1 MQEHAQSSPLR
12 HALAPSAADV
22 NFVTV
27 HAVDGMEGA
36 YLHAATAV
44 VARLVVADE
53 LFLDKARRMDGAFLD
68 ARIAPAA
75 QLGHGH
81 GHSLSDD
88 ADVVEVG
95 LHAVVGAAAHRDLEL
110 VGKGDAAVP
119 LIKEGVQLFRKG
131 EGIDE
136 PVLAGRALARDD
148 GPHLCARAARL
159 QPALLQKGDE
169 RFRFF
174 IGDALDLA
182 GEAHGHGDLSVAE
195 FLCRLRNGVHLLRG
209 DLPVCCDDADV
220 EAVRRRLV
228 AQKTEPFEAGHFRLG
243 HGALGVLR
251 GVVVHKTPPILFG
264 LIYSLTHLRQNVNG
278 GGEMRPFSAQNS
290 AAKRRFASDKRASN
304 ALFRNLSK

>member
-1 MQEHAQSSPLR
+1 
-12 HALAPSAADV
+12 
-22 NFVTV
+22 
-27 HAVDGMEGA
+27 MEGA

-68 ARIAPAA
+68 ARVAPAA
-75 QLGHGH
+75 HLGHGH
-81 GHSLSDD
+81 GRPLADD

-110 VGKGDAAVP
+110 VGEGDAAVP
-119 LIKEGVQLFRKG
+119 FIKEGVQLFRKG

-195 FLCRLRNGVHLLRG
+195 LLCRLRDGIHLLRG
-209 DLPVCCDDADV
+209 DLPVRRDDADV

-251 GVVVHKTPPILFG
+251 GVVVHKTPPVLFG
-264 LIYSLTHLRQNVNG
+264 LIYSLTYLRQNVNG
-278 GGEMRPFSAQNS
+278 GRGDTPVFRPKLCRKTPFCPKQPAP
-290 AAKRRFASDKRASN
+290 N